1 MALSSDDC
9 KALNA
14 LFPQSDHEFTR
25 GFVYIQERA
34 ICDRLDAVDP
44 SWCFDIKS
52 VQVRDS
58 DVVVVAT
65 LSLLGC
71 VREGVGMAKIVE
83 KGAEAE
89 KSAATDAL
97 KRAARLFG
105 VGRYLLSAPEERQFA
120 GWLAK
125 LAKGDNLA
133 DAPVEP
139 PRKTAPKA
147 EPASHNPGGAEADA
161 AAVALM
167 KGANGWTRQE
177 ADSLVTEANTLH
189 VTTDELL
196 GLLGVERISQYAPG
210 FSEAREA
217 LKRYI
222 KARPAD
228 ATPLPA
234 DLFGGNGGAA

>member
-14 LFPQSDHEFTR
+14 LFPLADHEFTR
-25 GFVYIQERA
+25 GFVYIKERA

-44 SWCFDIKS
+44 SWCFDLKS
-52 VQVRDS
+52 VQVRDN
-58 DVVVVAT
+58 DVIVVGT
-65 LSLLGC
+65 LTLRQT

-133 DAPVEP
+133 DAPVET
-139 PRKTAPKA
+139 PRKAAPA
-147 EPASHNPGGAEADA
+147 NPFADLPQIEPPEPGAASGT
-161 AAVALM
+161 
-167 KGANGWTRQE
+167 WTKSQ
-177 ADSLVTEANTLH
+177 ADSFSLECKRANVSVDEALA
-189 VTTDELL
+189 LL
-196 GLLGVERISQYAPG
+196 NVSRLSEYAPG
-210 FSEAREA
+210 FTAARAE
-217 LKRYI
+217 LRKYL
-222 KARPAD
+222 KARPAPQED
-228 ATPLPA
+228 VLDIA
-234 DLFGGNGGAA
+234 F

>member
-1 MALSSDDC
+1 MALTQEDAQ
-9 KALNA
+9 ALNA

-44 SWCFDIKS
+44 SWCFDLKS
-52 VQVRDS
+52 VQVRDN
-58 DVVVVAT
+58 DVIVVGT
-65 LSLLGC
+65 LTLRQT

-105 VGRYLLSAPEERQFA
+105 VGRYLLSAPEERAFA
-120 GWLAK
+120 AWLAK
-125 LAKGDNLA
+125 LARGDTSPLSNA
-133 DAPVEP
+133 SSAPTP
-139 PRKTAPKA
+139 PSAAPKA
-147 EPASHNPGGAEADA
+147 A
-161 AAVALM
+161 
-167 KGANGWTRQE
+167 GANGWTRQE

>member
-14 LFPQSDHEFTR
+14 LFPLADHEFTR

-105 VGRYLLSAPEERQFA
+105 VGRYLLGAPDEKQFA

-125 LAKGDNLA
+125 LARA
-133 DAPVEP
+133 DTPIERPADTRKAPPANGNPFADLPQVEP
-139 PRKTAPKA
+139 TP
-147 EPASHNPGGAEADA
+147 EQA
-161 AAVALM
+161 AAHTV
-167 KGANGWTRQE
+167 KWTKAQ
-177 ADSLVTEANTLH
+177 ADSFNLECKQNRVDVDEALA
-189 VTTDELL
+189 LL
-196 GLLGVERISQYAPG
+196 NVSRLSEYAPG
-210 FSEAREA
+210 FMAARAE
-217 LKRYI
+217 LRKYLS
-222 KARPAD
+222 ARPAPQD
-228 ATPLPA
+228 DVLDIA
-234 DLFGGNGGAA
+234 F